1 MNGEGALL
9 LLLGHLDDLLY
20 GLGARR
26 KILNGK

>member
-1 MNGEGALL
+1 MERGALL